1 LEEGVRNLA
10 QRKGGIMLE
19 KIKTFF
25 GIGRGRGRVIV
36 KEGALWHCTKCKMI
50 FVTKQAGE
58 KHECDEKISVS
69 S

>member
-1 LEEGVRNLA
+1 
-10 QRKGGIMLE
+10 MLE